1 MNKRAD
7 IIIPAYNAEKTLA
20 RTLKSLC
27 KQTYKNFKVL
37 IVNDSSTDKTL
48 EIAHAFDNKLDMSI
62 INLKSNK
69 GVSHA
74 RNIGIERTKEEYILF
89 IDSDDAVDEEYVEH
103 LLTADEKNDFVII
116 QYRRNIG
123 EKKPYIDGVTK
134 EITVNEFKS
143 KCWDLWS
150 TFRITNV
157 WGVRYKRSIIKKN
170 NIKFN
175 TELKWGEDTEFNI
188 AYLSN
193 SKGMLALPY
202 EEYIY
207 FINQNSVSRN
217 YEKSRFANSLE
228 VAKHFATFASD
239 SEQLWM
245 IKYIYWDMAVR
256 HGINHLNDKT
266 DRKWKKMIMKEM
278 KRAIREPFF
287 RDCIAEVLKKGSLDM
302 KVYAFFLKIKCIRPY
317 IFIAKKMNW

>member
-7 IIIPAYNAEKTLA
+7 IIIPAYNAEKTLD
-20 RTLKSLC
+20 RTLQSLC

-48 EIAHAFDNKLDMSI
+48 EIAHEFDNKLDMSI

-69 GVSHA
+69 GVSYA

-150 TFRITNV
+150 TFRITN
-157 WGVRYKRSIIKKN
+157 
-170 NIKFN
+170 
-175 TELKWGEDTEFNI
+175 
-188 AYLSN
+188 
-193 SKGMLALPY
+193 
-202 EEYIY
+202 Y

-217 YEKSRFANSLE
+217 YEKNRFDNSLE
-228 VAKHFATFASD
+228 VAKSFVVFAPD

-266 DRKWKKMIMKEM
+266 DKKWKKMIMKEM

-302 KVYAFFLKIKCIRPY
+302 KIYALFLKIGCIRPY

>member
-27 KQTYKNFKVL
+27 KQTYKNFKVI

-103 LLTADEKNDFVII
+103 LLTADETNDFVII

-123 EKKPYIDGVTK
+123 EK
-134 EITVNEFKS
+134 
-143 KCWDLWS
+143 
-150 TFRITNV
+150 
-157 WGVRYKRSIIKKN
+157 
-170 NIKFN
+170 
-175 TELKWGEDTEFNI
+175 
-188 AYLSN
+188 
-193 SKGMLALPY
+193 
-202 EEYIY
+202 
-207 FINQNSVSRN
+207 
-217 YEKSRFANSLE
+217 
-228 VAKHFATFASD
+228 
-239 SEQLWM
+239 
-245 IKYIYWDMAVR
+245 
-256 HGINHLNDKT
+256 NH
-266 DRKWKKMIMKEM
+266 I
-278 KRAIREPFF
+278 
-287 RDCIAEVLKKGSLDM
+287 
-302 KVYAFFLKIKCIRPY
+302 
-317 IFIAKKMNW
+317 